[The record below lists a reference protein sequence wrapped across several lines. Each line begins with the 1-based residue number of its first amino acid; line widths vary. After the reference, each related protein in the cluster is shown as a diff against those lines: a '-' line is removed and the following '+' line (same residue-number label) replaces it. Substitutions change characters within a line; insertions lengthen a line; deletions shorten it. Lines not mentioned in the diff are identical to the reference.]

1 MKRGRPRENLLMERI
16 DKRDAE
22 ALKWLRY
29 VLNLDTTMPMVND
42 WSALMVFAKKQA
54 LTGIFLPEKCPNNLP
69 KNLLLQWI
77 GQVQLIEQQNKLLN
91 KRIEQLFGLLEQD
104 GFQCCL
110 LKGQGNANM
119 YPDPL
124 RRCSGDID
132 VWLNTDESSAY
143 SYVKKMFPDAK
154 VSYKHI
160 HFPIFE
166 DAPVDVH
173 VTPLKFYSTLFLKR
187 LQWWIKQNKEEQ
199 FKHGIRL
206 AETDRDV
213 CVPTR
218 QFNVVYQLGHM
229 LIHLFDEGLGLRQVV
244 DYFYVLKGLEASDK
258 ELQEFVETIQSLGML
273 KFARAI
279 MWVESFVLGLP
290 GERCIV
296 KPDER
301 RGKQLLEDILEGG
314 NFGHH
319 SERYNGK
326 TGFYYR
332 GLVEAWRDVRILSIA
347 PREGIARLA
356 SKMGTAVNMLFSNE
370 RNQNQI

>member
-1 MKRGRPRENLLMERI
+1 MGRINK
-16 DKRDAE
+16 DTTE

-29 VLNLDTTMPMVND
+29 VLNPNTEMPEVRD
-42 WSALMVFAKKQA
+42 WSALMTFAEKQA
-54 LTGIFLPEKCPNNLP
+54 LIGICLSEECPENLP
-69 KNLLLQWI
+69 KDILFQRI

-91 KRIEQLFGLLEQD
+91 KRIEQLFELLEKD
-104 GFQCCL
+104 GIQCCL
-110 LKGQGNANM
+110 LKGQGNAVL
-119 YPDPL
+119 YPNPL
-124 RRCSGDID
+124 RRCPGDID
-132 VWLNTDESSAY
+132 VWVDTNQETAY
-143 SYVKKMFPDAK
+143 QYVKKLFPDAE

-166 DAPVDVH
+166 DVSVDVH
-173 VTPLKFYSTLFLKR
+173 VTPLKFYSTLFQKR
-187 LQWWIKQNKEEQ
+187 LQRWIKQNKEEQ

-244 DYFYVLKGLEASDK
+244 DYFYVLKGLEASNDERQ
-258 ELQEFVETIQSLGML
+258 ELVETIRSFGMY

-279 MWVESFVLGLP
+279 MWVESSVLGLP
-290 GERCIV
+290 GEKCIV
-296 KPDER
+296 KPEER

-319 SERYNGK
+319 SQRYKGK
-326 TGFYYR
+326 SGFYWR
-332 GLVEAWRDVRILSIA
+332 GFIEARRLFSLMSFA
-347 PREGIARLA
+347 PCEAAFCLLRKI
-356 SKMGTAVNMLFSNE
+356 KTAV
-370 RNQNQI
+370 RHIGKP